1 MRALN
6 RLSASFV
13 ANANTPGKYL
23 DGGGL
28 ILHVRKNGSRHWLL
42 RYQRHGIARGMG
54 LGSLRATSLAQS
66 PRARRRGT
74 AQAGGGD

>member
-13 ANANTPGKYL
+13 ANVSQPGKYL

-28 ILHVRKNGSRHWLL
+28 LLTVRKNGSRAWLL
-42 RYQRHGIARGMG
+42 RYQRNGIARGMG
-54 LGSLRATSLAQS
+54 LGSVRSTSLAE
-66 PRARRRGT
+66 ARERGRHGA
-74 AQAGGGD
+74 AQAGGWH